1 MSQLKNSNKSLINWD
16 LVTVNPNNKNW
27 DWKDLF
33 YFWGVN
39 IQSVIGF
46 SLIASL
52 YVVYDLN
59 TFIVFFGTLTGSLLV
74 YFFSNLIGE
83 PSQKFGLPFVVL
95 LRSSLGVKGAKYF
108 GLIRTLVGIFMFGIQ
123 TYFLSKAF
131 VYLIRI
137 LIFSIDPSLLD
148 QDIFLLFFLGLNI
161 IDWISITL
169 SILVQVSLFSVGMVF
184 NRKIMK
190 FSAITV
196 YIGIFMFFLI
206 VLLNDVKISSQAFLQ
221 SVNYYNFFD
230 QKNFI
235 PLLTVAGT
243 VFAYFSIIILSYGDF
258 SRHVKNKSELK
269 KGNLSLILNLVV
281 FSFMAL
287 FIVSGA
293 DALIKQDAQNLSR
306 ILTNPTDIIGKMNN
320 LLVTILVLIFIIIA
334 SASTNL
340 IANFI
345 PSQYTLINFIP
356 SSISLKGASYTI
368 GFFGFFLGVFW
379 LTFLSQIGILS
390 IIDTLGAFFGPLF
403 GLMICD
409 YYFIKKNKLNN
420 KDIYS
425 LDKNGIYYYSGG
437 WHLKAVYSL
446 ILGFIFAAS
455 TIWNSNLMFLQSY
468 SWIMG
473 AFIAAIVYYL
483 LAKD

>member
-1 MSQLKNSNKSLINWD
+1 MSPLESKKNLINWD
-16 LVTVNPNNKNW
+16 LVSVNPSVNNW

-46 SLIASL
+46 SLITSL
-52 YVVYDLN
+52 YVVYNLN
-59 TFIVFFGTLTGSLLV
+59 TLIVFFGTLLGSLLV
-74 YFFSNLIGE
+74 YFFSYWIGL
-83 PSQKFGLPFVVL
+83 PSQKFGLPFIVL

-108 GLIRTLVGIFMFGIQ
+108 GLIRALVGIFMFGIQ

-137 LIFSIDPSLLD
+137 IIFSIEPSILD
-148 QDIFLLFFLGLNI
+148 YDIFLIFFLGLNI
-161 IDWISITL
+161 IDWISITF
-169 SILVQVSLFSVGMVF
+169 SILIQVSLFSIGMIF
-184 NRKIMK
+184 NKKIIK
-190 FSAITV
+190 FSAIAV
-196 YIGIFMFFLI
+196 YLGILMFFLI
-206 VLLNDVKISSQAFLQ
+206 LFLNDVKITSNAFME
-221 SVNYYNFFD
+221 SVNYKNIID
-230 QKNFI
+230 QNNLL
-235 PLLTVAGT
+235 PLITVAGT
-243 VFAYFSIIILSYGDF
+243 VFAYFSIVILSFGDF
-258 SRHVKNKSELK
+258 SRYVKDKNELK
-269 KGNLSLILNLVV
+269 KGNLSLIVNLII
-281 FSFMAL
+281 FSFLAL
-287 FIVSGA
+287 FIVTGV
-293 DALIKQDAQNLSR
+293 DAVLKQDPENLSR
-306 ILTNPTDIIGKMNN
+306 ILTNPTDIIGKLNN
-320 LLVTILVLIFIIIA
+320 LLITNMVLIFIIIA

-340 IANFI
+340 VANFI

-368 GFFGFFLGVFW
+368 GFIGFLFGIFW
-379 LTFLSQIGILS
+379 LIFLSQIGILS

-409 YYFIKKNKLNN
+409 FYVIKKSNLNN

-425 LDKNGIYYYSGG
+425 LEKNGSYYYSGG

-446 ILGFIFAAS
+446 VLGFIFSAS

-468 SWIMG
+468 SWIIG
-473 AFIAAIVYYL
+473 AFITALVYYL